1 MSWEELR
8 AARRRLSAEEPR
20 PLSGS
25 PDPGAVDQRLPAS
38 ISLRPWALD
47 AAREL
52 HERFD
57 GEVMLTVG
65 FLPYPLGPV
74 DEAAPTPS
82 PSRGLLFDPADVE
95 VVVAEPLVVR
105 TGEDL
110 RAELH
115 VTNHRA
121 SVIHISSG
129 GSVFGR
135 VLDPSTGEVVGGF
148 SGWVAAVARLFTIE
162 PRTTAR
168 VPLVVGTASYKKSL
182 GYAVPP
188 GEWMVEVVLRLGEGE
203 RRAPALPLRIVE
215 REPNGPPST
224 RLL

>member
-8 AARRRLSAEEPR
+8 AALRRLSAEDHR
-20 PLSGS
+20 PLSGY
-25 PDPGAVDQRLPAS
+25 PDPGAVDHPLPAS
-38 ISLRPWALD
+38 VSLRPWALE

-57 GEVMLTVG
+57 GEVTLTVG

-74 DEAAPTPS
+74 DGAAPTPD
-82 PSRGLLFDPADVE
+82 PSRSLLLDPADVE
-95 VVVAEPLVVR
+95 VVAAEPLVVQ

-121 SVIHISSG
+121 SAIHLSTG
-129 GSVFGR
+129 GSVVGR

-162 PRTTAR
+162 PRSTAR
-168 VPLVVGTASYKKSL
+168 VPLVVGTASYKRSL

-188 GEWMVEVVLRLGEGE
+188 GEWLVEVVLRLGEEE
-203 RRAPALPLRIVE
+203 RRAPPLPLRIVE
-215 REPNGPPST
+215 RGLDGPLST
-224 RLL
+224 RLV

>member
-8 AARRRLSAEEPR
+8 AALRRLSAEEPR
-20 PLSGS
+20 PLSGF
-25 PDPGAVDQRLPAS
+25 PDPGAVDHRLPAS

-57 GEVMLTVG
+57 GEVRLTVG
-65 FLPYPLGPV
+65 FLPYPLGPA
-74 DEAAPTPS
+74 DETAPTPD
-82 PSRGLLFDPADVE
+82 PSRSPLLRPADVE
-95 VVVAEPLVVR
+95 VVAAEPLVVR

-110 RAELH
+110 RADLH

-121 SVIHISSG
+121 SAIHVSTG

-148 SGWVAAVARLFTIE
+148 SGWVTAVARRFTIE
-162 PRTTAR
+162 PRATTR

-188 GEWMVEVVLRLGEGE
+188 GDWMVEVVLRLGEGE
-203 RRAPALPLRIVE
+203 RRVPALPLRIVE
-215 REPNGPPST
+215 REPNGPPSM